1 MNTWF
6 KFFLLP
12 KSSVTVFVDLDLQ
25 EFGLLGLR
33 GLPWISQVNQSTGLP
48 SIFLR
53 AHTEHFCNTPALE
66 EGYYSTCISHVS

>member
-1 MNTWF
+1 MAENSEIDKQKKNYILMNTWF

-12 KSSVTVFVDLDLQ
+12 KSPVTVFVDLDLQ

-53 AHTEHFCNTPALE
+53 AHTEH
-66 EGYYSTCISHVS
+66 